1 MFTGIVSDVG
11 EVLENHKS
19 NGGYWLK
26 IGCHYDPDTILLG
39 ASIAC
44 SGICLSVTAKG
55 GRKGEAW
62 FSVGASY
69 ETASVTTLKL
79 LQPGRRVNLERAMR
93 LGDEFGGHIVLGHID
108 GIARIVGHKPDGSS
122 LCLRFEVSHALSR
135 FIVAKGSVALDGTS
149 LTVNRVE
156 GLHFTVNL
164 IPQTLEVTTWGNAR
178 CGDEV
183 NIEIDML
190 ARYVARLDDMR
201 NMRDSKFPARG

>member
-1 MFTGIVSDVG
+1 MFTGLVSDVG
-11 EVLENHKS
+11 EVLENRKG

-26 IGCHYDPDTILLG
+26 IGCHYDPDTIALG

-62 FSVGASY
+62 FSVDASY
-69 ETASVTTLKL
+69 ETASLTALKGWG
-79 LQPGRRVNLERAMR
+79 PKRRINLERAMR
-93 LGDEFGGHIVLGHID
+93 LGDELGGHMVSGHID
-108 GIARIVGHKPDGSS
+108 GTARIVGRKPDGSS
-122 LCLRFEVSHALSR
+122 LCLRFDVSRGLSR
-135 FIVAKGSVALDGTS
+135 FIAAKGSIALDGTS

-156 GLHFTVNL
+156 GSCFTVNL
-164 IPQTLEVTTWGNAR
+164 IPHTLETTTWGEAR

-190 ARYVARLDDMR
+190 ARYVARLNDMH
-201 NMRDSKFPARG
+201 NARDSTFPATA